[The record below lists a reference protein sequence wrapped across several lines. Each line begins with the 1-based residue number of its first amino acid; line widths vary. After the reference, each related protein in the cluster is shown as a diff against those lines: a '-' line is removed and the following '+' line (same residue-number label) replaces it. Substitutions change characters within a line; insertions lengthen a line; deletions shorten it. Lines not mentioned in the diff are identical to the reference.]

1 LNYLRLSAKH
11 IIKILFLLFILISA
25 AYAQDTNDVKGKN
38 DTSFVMEKS
47 PWGAVLRSAIL
58 PGLGQIYNQ
67 SYWKAPIVWGLS
79 AWLIYNWIYNNNQYW
94 INAKTYLQMLNNPN
108 LYNQNSYDN
117 LKNYYQSNRNVYRD
131 QRDLFTIYMGI
142 TYVLQLFDAY
152 VDSQLFDFTVQED
165 YHTGLPSISFRL
177 KF

>member
-1 LNYLRLSAKH
+1 MNLNGCLNYLRLSAKH

-67 SYWKAPIVWGLS
+67 SYWKAPIVWGDRKS
-79 AWLIYNWIYNNNQYW
+79 
-94 INAKTYLQMLNNPN
+94 
-108 LYNQNSYDN
+108 
-117 LKNYYQSNRNVYRD
+117 V
-131 QRDLFTIYMGI
+131 
-142 TYVLQLFDAY
+142 V
-152 VDSQLFDFTVQED
+152 
-165 YHTGLPSISFRL
+165 
-177 KF
+177 